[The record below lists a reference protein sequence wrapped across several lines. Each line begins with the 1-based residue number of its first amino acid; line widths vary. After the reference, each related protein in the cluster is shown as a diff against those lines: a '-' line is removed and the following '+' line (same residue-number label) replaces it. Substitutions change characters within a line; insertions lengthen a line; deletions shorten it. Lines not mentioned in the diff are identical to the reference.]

1 MKIENFGIMHQY
13 LNYLHYYPYCL
24 LTLMVNFETKNIVG
38 KVFRSPGMAQEAVTR
53 AGRSCKLM
61 RIFTVIVTTSAQLT
75 L

>member
-1 MKIENFGIMHQY
+1 MHQY
-13 LNYLHYYPYCL
+13 QISKLYLHYYLHCL
-24 LTLMVNFETKNIVG
+24 LTLMVHFETEKLSE
-38 KVFRSPGMAQEAVTR
+38 KCSEARVWYRRLVTR